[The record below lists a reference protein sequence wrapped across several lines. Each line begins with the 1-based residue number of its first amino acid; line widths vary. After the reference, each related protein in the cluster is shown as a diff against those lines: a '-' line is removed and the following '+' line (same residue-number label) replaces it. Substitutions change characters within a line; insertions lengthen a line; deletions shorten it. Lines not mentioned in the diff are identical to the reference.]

1 MPFLTGSGSGA
12 AGRSEPG
19 PNDSRALRLRSDS
32 APFFFDNH
40 RMRLSSDQVQ
50 AIKAVARQVLGDDCE
65 VILFGSRT
73 DDTLRGGDI
82 DLLFETRQ
90 ATGNRA
96 QVLGRIYAGLIERL
110 GDQKIDLL
118 LKDANTPDAPVLQ
131 QARARGLRL

>member
-1 MPFLTGSGSGA
+1 
-12 AGRSEPG
+12 
-19 PNDSRALRLRSDS
+19 
-32 APFFFDNH
+32 
-40 RMRLSSDQVQ
+40 MRLSSDQVQ
-50 AIKAVARQVLGDDCE
+50 AIKAVARRRSE